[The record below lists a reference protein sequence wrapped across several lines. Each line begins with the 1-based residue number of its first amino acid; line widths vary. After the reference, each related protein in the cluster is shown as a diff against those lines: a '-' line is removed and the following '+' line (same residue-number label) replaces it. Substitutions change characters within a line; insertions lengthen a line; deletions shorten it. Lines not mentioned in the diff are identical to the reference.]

1 MKSIKEVMSEDVAV
15 CQKEDTLFDAA
26 SKMKAQNVG
35 VIPVCSENKELLGM
49 VTDRDL
55 VLRGYAEKK
64 SDSAT
69 VQEVMS
75 DRLYHISADASVQE
89 ASDMMAREQIRRLP
103 IVENGKLAGIVSLG
117 DLSLD
122 DKSNEA
128 AGRALEDISE
138 RPELH

>member
-15 CQKEDTLFDAA
+15 CRKEDTLFDAA

-75 DRLYHISADASVQE
+75 DKLYHISADASVQE

-103 IVENGKLAGIVSLG
+103 IVENGKLVGIVSLG

>member
-15 CQKEDTLFDAA
+15 CRKEDTLFDAA
-26 SKMKAQNVG
+26 SKMKKQNVG
-35 VIPVCSENKELLGM
+35 AIPVCSENKALLGM

-64 SDSAT
+64 FDTAA
-69 VQEVMS
+69 VEEVMS
-75 DRLYHISADASVQE
+75 DKLYYVSSDASLQE

-103 IVENGKLAGIVSLG
+103 IVENEKLAGIVSLG

-122 DKSNEA
+122 DKSNVA
-128 AGRALEDISE
+128 AGKALEDISE
-138 RPELH
+138 RPEIH